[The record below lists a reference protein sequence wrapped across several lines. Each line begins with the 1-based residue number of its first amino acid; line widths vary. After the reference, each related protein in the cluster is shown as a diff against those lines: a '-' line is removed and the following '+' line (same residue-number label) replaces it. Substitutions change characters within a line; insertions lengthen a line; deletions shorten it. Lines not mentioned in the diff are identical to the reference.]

1 MEKYKIINQNEI
13 YTISLY
19 HDSLNYSSTLE
30 VVSNLYE
37 LGSLKNSINA
47 KSILRI
53 ELELATGDIASLF
66 RHLTCI
72 KYMDK
77 EFNRKIYAYEVNN
90 LNYIKKMISI

>member
-37 LGSLKNSINA
+37 LGGLKNSINA
-47 KSILRI
+47 NSILRI
-53 ELELATGDIASLF
+53 KLELATGDIASLF

-77 EFNRKIYAYEVNN
+77 EFNRKIFKYKVNN
-90 LNYIKKMISI
+90 LDKIKF